1 MEFKVFK
8 PANFYVHKR
17 YEIQEILGKGS
28 YGVVCL
34 AIDTSAHGSEPV
46 RLAVKKVCRILRKEV
61 LLRRAIREFRMMKFF
76 RGHRN
81 VCTRQESP
89 PDHLLCEVGV
99 CRRPFTNSSSFL

>member
-1 MEFKVFK
+1 MRLGCKIAARLTKPTTFFMEYKVFK

-34 AIDTSAHGSEPV
+34 AIDTSAQALEPV

-61 LLRRAIREFRMMKFF
+61 LLKRAIREFRMMKFF

-81 VCTRQESP
+81 VCI
-89 PDHLLCEVGV
+89 
-99 CRRPFTNSSSFL
+99 

>member
-1 MEFKVFK
+1 MDFKVFK

-34 AIDTSAHGSEPV
+34 AIDTSALGSEPV

-81 VCTRQESP
+81 VRFFFSGGFP
-89 PDHLLCEVGV
+89 EVGKFQI
-99 CRRPFTNSSSFL
+99 R